1 MNETMSISTA
11 PSPSNHP
18 LLDST
23 TSPSPTT
30 RTTTTT
36 LQPPS
41 LPKLTIHCH
50 LTILTTSL
58 LLFVTS
64 SASPSPSSEGSS
76 HLSPL
81 GCLTYSLPGKA
92 PVASST
98 RTATTLSPS
107 SAQNLPRLNQPIS
120 TTLIPTSHPS
130 TDESSLRLSRILTSR
145 LSLPVYVGYSVG
157 YHSTGLDAIAVSEFM
172 EEGKEGG
179 EIQILRMIV
188 EWVVKVVGAGEG
200 RKEN

>member
-1 MNETMSISTA
+1 MSISTA

-107 SAQNLPRLNQPIS
+107 SAQNLSTLKPTYINHPDPHVPPQYRRIQPTPQSHSHLSTLPAGLCGVFRWISQHRPRR
-120 TTLIPTSHPS
+120 H
-130 TDESSLRLSRILTSR
+130 RG
-145 LSLPVYVGYSVG
+145 V
-157 YHSTGLDAIAVSEFM
+157 
-172 EEGKEGG
+172 
-179 EIQILRMIV
+179 
-188 EWVVKVVGAGEG
+188 
-200 RKEN
+200 